1 MLRQLILRLLDW
13 LAPEPEPKPPTNAEV
28 ALAKASQYIGPGEEV
43 YTRVAKA
50 DAIAE
55 LCIPTGD
62 PMQDGT
68 HVAVIDLIQDGLVD
82 CVRDSQGR
90 LRYTVTPL
98 GKAKIQEILAELGG
112 SDGNE
117 SARPGE

>member
-1 MLRQLILRLLDW
+1 MLRQLILKLLD
-13 LAPEPEPKPPTNAEV
+13 LLDYEKPPAPV
-28 ALAKASQYIGPGEEV
+28 SVPVKVVPGEEV

-98 GKAKIQEILAELGG
+98 GKAKIQAILAELGG